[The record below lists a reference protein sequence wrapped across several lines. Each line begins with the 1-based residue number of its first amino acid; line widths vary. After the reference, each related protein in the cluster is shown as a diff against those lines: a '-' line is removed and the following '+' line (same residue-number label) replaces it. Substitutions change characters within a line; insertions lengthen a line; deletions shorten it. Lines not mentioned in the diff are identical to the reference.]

1 MNLID
6 LFPVLLAAIALYR
19 CDLSGLRSGKLNED
33 SLTPEASNHLRGLF
47 ALIVVYHHLYQMLGC
62 GLLFPIFTR
71 VGFLCVGFFFFIS
84 GYGLM
89 KRYTTDKAYH
99 RSFLRK
105 RLPAILLPFTLAN
118 LVYWLFHLLRGTNY
132 SVGDFAAGIA
142 QGSPIASN
150 SWYMVSL
157 LLCYLFF
164 WCSICLFRNRPG
176 LVVLSNTVLCV
187 IYTGLCIRLGFGSE
201 WFKSIAAYP
210 IGLAWA
216 LYEAAAL
223 ERIKKSYYLLLGAAI
238 FLLGGSMVAQMLY
251 GNLSAPSITQA
262 IISNFTILFF
272 IAALV
277 LVILKVR
284 LGNKILA
291 YLGKRSLEIYLF
303 HGMFLLWAKPL
314 LTGPDRAFLYFLMV
328 LSGSLVFAQLVHPI
342 EQRLLKACRQ
352 IPDHTHR

>member
-6 LFPVLLAAIALYR
+6 LFPVLLAAAALYR
-19 CDLSGLRSGKLNED
+19 CGFAGLRSGELNEAC
-33 SLTPEASNHLRGLF
+33 LTPESSNHLRGLF
-47 ALIVVYHHLYQMLGC
+47 ALIVVYHHIYQMVNC
-62 GLLFPIFTR
+62 GLLFPVFTR
-71 VGFLCVGFFFFIS
+71 VGFLGVGFFFFIS

-89 KRYTTDKAYH
+89 KRYTTDKTYH

-132 SVGDFAAGIA
+132 SLWDFAAGIA

-164 WCSICLFRNRPG
+164 WCSISLFRERPG
-176 LVVLSNTVLCV
+176 LVVLSNTAFCV
-187 IYTGLCIRLGFGSE
+187 IYTGLCIKLGFGSE

-223 ERIKKSYYLLLGAAI
+223 ERIKKYYYPLLGAAI
-238 FLLGGSMVAQMLY
+238 VLLGGSMVAQMLY
-251 GNLSAPSITQA
+251 GNLSAPPVIQA
-262 IISNFTILFF
+262 LISNLTILFF
-272 IAALV
+272 LAALV
-277 LVILKVR
+277 LVILKLR
-284 LGNKILA
+284 LGNRLLA
-291 YLGKRSLEIYLF
+291 HLGKLSLEIYLF
-303 HGMFLLWAKPL
+303 HGMFLLWARPL
-314 LTGPDRAFLYFLMV
+314 LTGPDSAFLYFLVV
-328 LSGSLVFAQLVHPI
+328 LSGSLVFAQLIHPI
-342 EQRLLKACRQ
+342 ERWLLKNLQR
-352 IPDHTHR
+352 ILDRSRH